1 MNEIAR
7 SEGVPEYPV
16 LGENLHSGLLVAIT
30 VVGVLMAAAATWLA
44 QGDTQTNPTST
55 ISQTLVTSET
65 VKSHLNDSPVPSTEI
80 PNTPATVTAMPANET
95 PSSNN
100 AKPTCP
106 EIVSLFFP
114 VGATVPQNISD
125 TSELDLIVNWAKSNP
140 ETKIAVHGYADMVGL
155 DQTNLL
161 LSYERAKTVSSLLA
175 SRGVLLQ
182 RIQIAA
188 AGSHS
193 LVEGSPGDAQV
204 NRRVTVQ
211 ISNPEGCKTASK

>member
-16 LGENLHSGLLVAIT
+16 LGENLHSGLLVAVT
-30 VVGVLMAAAATWLA
+30 LVGVLMAAAATWLA
-44 QGDTQTNPTST
+44 YDETQANPASNFSQPLPTKETIKSPINDGLGPSTKIPDTP
-55 ISQTLVTSET
+55 VT
-65 VKSHLNDSPVPSTEI
+65 VK
-80 PNTPATVTAMPANET
+80 AMPANET
-95 PSSNN
+95 QSSNN

-106 EIVSLFFP
+106 ELVSLFFP
-114 VGATVPQNISD
+114 VGAAVPQKISD
-125 TSELDLIVNWAKSNP
+125 TSELDLIINWAKLNP
-140 ETKIAVHGYADMVGL
+140 ETKIAVQGYADRVGL

-161 LSYERAKTVSSLLA
+161 LSYERAKTVSSLLVR
-175 SRGVLLQ
+175 RGVVLEQ
-182 RIQIAA
+182 IQIAA

-211 ISNPEGCKTASK
+211 ISNPEGCKAATK